1 MPLKQQQQKH
11 QQRDKEEDKYPIIYH
26 VTSSG
31 LALQTRQNY
40 ERDINQFF
48 NHFNIKDIE
57 PLKEYSLQVCK
68 QMIIDYVIH
77 LRENKKLSR
86 ASIKFHLYAIR
97 HFFFMIREDEFP
109 IRWNKI
115 NIELPPHEY
124 SHRDRGYT
132 VRKIQSMLELG
143 CKSRLRDKAVIL
155 LLTSAGGM
163 RIGGIPNL
171 KKGDLKEMYTTAG
184 DKVYGIR
191 VYSDSSQ
198 DYFTPCSPE
207 CTRVLDKYF
216 DERTA
221 AGEQLKYESSVIR
234 NLYSTLNAKRPK
246 PLTLEG
252 VKYIVK
258 KAVKL
263 SGVRD
268 NFEFKGQVQLSRGF
282 RKFYKSEADLSGM
295 IPATVELT
303 QGHSIG
309 IPGHY
314 LRPKETEI
322 LLDYEKVIERITLD
336 EKYSLKKRNKELET
350 GQAQEIAQLKAQ
362 LEDKERQ
369 LRQTVEALEIKS
381 KNSID
386 KIEKQIVNLNDRIV
400 EITTDNEHGGTHYF
414 KWLDSDF
421 KTKPTNQT

>member
-1 MPLKQQQQKH
+1 
-11 QQRDKEEDKYPIIYH
+11 
-26 VTSSG
+26 
-31 LALQTRQNY
+31 
-40 ERDINQFF
+40 
-48 NHFNIKDIE
+48 
-57 PLKEYSLQVCK
+57 
-68 QMIIDYVIH
+68 
-77 LRENKKLSR
+77 
-86 ASIKFHLYAIR
+86 
-97 HFFFMIREDEFP
+97 
-109 IRWNKI
+109 
-115 NIELPPHEY
+115 
-124 SHRDRGYT
+124 
-132 VRKIQSMLELG
+132 
-143 CKSRLRDKAVIL
+143 
-155 LLTSAGGM
+155 M

-268 NFEFKGQVQLSRGF
+268 NFEFKGQVKLSRGF

-295 IPATVELT
+295 IPGAPL
-303 QGHSIG
+303 
-309 IPGHY
+309 
-314 LRPKETEI
+314 
-322 LLDYEKVIERITLD
+322 
-336 EKYSLKKRNKELET
+336 
-350 GQAQEIAQLKAQ
+350 
-362 LEDKERQ
+362 
-369 LRQTVEALEIKS
+369 
-381 KNSID
+381 
-386 KIEKQIVNLNDRIV
+386 
-400 EITTDNEHGGTHYF
+400 
-414 KWLDSDF
+414 
-421 KTKPTNQT
+421 